1 LANLRW
7 GLIAFLGA
15 VALVRPLLSIAG
27 AYDFL
32 GGATGRVVVTILIA
46 AVWIGAVVILRV
58 PRPLL
63 TLAAAGA
70 AYGLF
75 TIFLQQVM
83 WNLVLGEVPAEAPDS
98 TPIFGGLLGRHPL
111 NQHDLWRQP
120 CPRGD
125 RVRPPASGQRFPKRH
140 RGVGGG
146 GGGSS

>member
-1 LANLRW
+1 MNQLAKLRW

-15 VALVRPLLSIAG
+15 VALGRPLLSIAG

-32 GGATGRVVVTILIA
+32 GGAAGRVVVTILIA
-46 AVWIGAVVILRV
+46 TVWIGAVVILRV

-63 TLAAAGA
+63 TLAAAGT

-98 TPIFGGLLGRHPL
+98 MPILVISWVAILVTNTIYGAILGLVATGLGRLLP
-111 NQHDLWRQP
+111 
-120 CPRGD
+120 G
-125 RVRPPASGQRFPKRH
+125 SGSRS
-140 RGVGGG
+140 GIGA
-146 GGGSS
+146 

>member
-1 LANLRW
+1 MNQFANLRW
-7 GLIAFLGA
+7 GLIVFLGA

-32 GGATGRVVVTILIA
+32 GGAAGRVVVTMLIA

-75 TIFLQQVM
+75 TIFLQQLM
-83 WNLVLGEVPAEAPDS
+83 WNFVLGEVPAEAPDS
-98 TPIFGGLLGRHPL
+98 TPILVVSWVAILVTNTIYGAILGLLATGLGRLLPGTSLGNTH
-111 NQHDLWRQP
+111 
-120 CPRGD
+120 
-125 RVRPPASGQRFPKRH
+125 RPNP
-140 RGVGGG
+140 
-146 GGGSS
+146 

>member
-1 LANLRW
+1 MNKLANLRW

-27 AYDFL
+27 TYDYL

-46 AVWIGAVVILRV
+46 AVWIGAVVSLRD

-70 AYGLF
+70 VYGLF

-98 TPIFGGLLGRHPL
+98 TPILVVSWVAILVTNTIYGAVLGLVATGLGRLLP
-111 NQHDLWRQP
+111 
-120 CPRGD
+120 G
-125 RVRPPASGQRFPKRH
+125 SGSRS
-140 RGVGGG
+140 GIGA
-146 GGGSS
+146 

>member
-1 LANLRW
+1 MNQLVNLRW
-7 GLIAFLGA
+7 GLIAVLGA

-27 AYDFL
+27 AYDLL
-32 GGATGRVVVTILIA
+32 GGAAGRVVVTILIA

-75 TIFLQQVM
+75 TILLQQVM

-98 TPIFGGLLGRHPL
+98 TPVLVVSWVAILVTNTIYGAVLGLIATGIGRLLP
-111 NQHDLWRQP
+111 
-120 CPRGD
+120 G
-125 RVRPPASGQRFPKRH
+125 SGSRS
-140 RGVGGG
+140 GIGA
-146 GGGSS
+146 